1 MSSQFLPAELTA
13 ILLAFVALALGVLF
27 ASPERFRLQSPG
39 SRVTALRLAVG
50 TILAVDA
57 TLQFLPGAPPQ
68 LAYLLVVGA
77 GQDQPSL
84 AWWYSYWVGVIA
96 QNPGF
101 WWYGTGVLTASLAAC
116 LILGVARRIAYVV
129 GFAFGLSLW
138 AIPNGFG
145 GPFVAPNTD
154 VGAGLLYALLFL
166 FLLQMDSVSG
176 PVRLAGDVMLERRW
190 PKWRVLGGRSF
201 RPLPPPES
209 YERRVTRDLSAED
222 YVPSPDPCLTE
233 DAPKTLGPP
242 PQLGS
247 NR

>member
-1 MSSQFLPAELTA
+1 MFMAV
-13 ILLAFVALALGVLF
+13 VAVVLGVLF
-27 ASPERFRLQSPG
+27 AFPTTFRLRSPG
-39 SRVTALRLAVG
+39 RRVAFLRLLVG
-50 TILAVDA
+50 TVLAVDA
-57 TLQFLPGAPPQ
+57 TLQFLPGASPQ
-68 LAYLLVVGA
+68 VAYLLVVGA
-77 GQDQPSL
+77 GQEQPALSG
-84 AWWYSYWVGVIA
+84 WFSYWASVIA
-96 QNPGF
+96 GDPGF
-101 WWYGTGVLTASLAAC
+101 WWYGTGILMACLATC
-116 LILGVARRIAYVV
+116 LILGVARRLAYVT
-129 GFAFGLSLW
+129 GSFFGLLLW

-145 GPFVAPNTD
+145 GPYVAPHTD